1 MPSENQDL
9 PKTPTPQGHNCLI
22 PSDLVLSLITLPLL
36 GGLLAAK
43 ATAEFVSSIG
53 AAAPVTSSFS
63 LTFPTF
69 MWALTV
75 YSAPTVNTSP
85 VSTSLSN
92 PAAVTLI

>member
-43 ATAEFVSSIG
+43 ASAEFVSSIG
-53 AAAPVTSSFS
+53 IESEEVFRGSRLPM
-63 LTFPTF
+63 LNFPHTKE
-69 MWALTV
+69 
-75 YSAPTVNTSP
+75 
-85 VSTSLSN
+85 
-92 PAAVTLI
+92 